1 MLPVAYWQG
10 SQCRCCCVALCLEYV
25 THLTSESL
33 SKMTTT
39 ILFYNTHLFL
49 DTHPV
54 RRTIL
59 DDEERTDAIVRSILR
74 RRPEIVALCE
84 VWAEARASR
93 VARGLERDYPFHFR
107 PETRA
112 GFALSSGLLLMSR
125 LPIRK
130 AEFTPYYDSPDHRR
144 ADMGFVTA
152 ALSRPDTD
160 ELTCR
165 LIMTH
170 DQATF
175 DDDVERYAKIRSQ
188 NRTRIIQRANEFPPD
203 NVPLIVTGDLNVI
216 GETTEYESMREQY
229 EDLGLIDM
237 WMTHHSESPSAPTAP
252 EGLTYSGS
260 ANPLIEAF
268 DGKEM
273 ARSEERLDYVWVSAS
288 TRPGWRKCSVERH
301 AYEYR
306 HSATEIWPA
315 SDHYPLEASLDL

>member
-1 MLPVAYWQG
+1 
-10 SQCRCCCVALCLEYV
+10 
-25 THLTSESL
+25 
-33 SKMTTT
+33 MTTT

-59 DDEERTDAIVRSILR
+59 DDEERTDAIVSTILR
-74 RRPEIVALCE
+74 RRPDIVALCE
-84 VWAEARASR
+84 VWADARASR
-93 VARGLERDYPFHFR
+93 VIRGLERDYPFHFR

-112 GFALSSGLLLMSR
+112 GFVLSSGLLLMSR

-152 ALSRPDTD
+152 ALSRPDT
-160 ELTCR
+160 EQLACR

-175 DDDVERYAKIRSQ
+175 DFDVERYAKIRSQ
-188 NRTRIIQRANEFPPD
+188 NRTRIIHRANEFPAD
-203 NVPLIVTGDLNVI
+203 GVPLIVTGDLNVI
-216 GETTEYESMREQY
+216 GESAEYEAMREHY
-229 EDLGLIDM
+229 EGLDLVDM
-237 WMTHHSESPSAPTAP
+237 WTTHHGRSQSAATPQ
-252 EGLTYSGS
+252 EGLTFSGS

-273 ARSEERLDYVWVSAS
+273 AQSEERLDYVWVSAS
-288 TRPGWRKCSVERH
+288 TRPDWRKCAVERH

-315 SDHYPLEASLDL
+315 SDHYPLEATLEL

>member
-10 SQCRCCCVALCLEYV
+10 SQCGCCCVALCLEFV
-25 THLTSESL
+25 THLASAPL

-59 DDEERTDAIVRSILR
+59 DDDERTDAIVSSILR

-84 VWAEARASR
+84 VWAEARAAR
-93 VARGLERDYPFHFR
+93 VVRGLERDYPFHFR

-112 GFALSSGLLLMSR
+112 GFVLSSGLLLMSR
-125 LPIRK
+125 LPIRQ
-130 AEFTPYYDSPDHRR
+130 AQFTPYYDSPDSRR
-144 ADMGFVTA
+144 PDMGFVTA
-152 ALSRPDTD
+152 ALSRHDTE
-160 ELTCR
+160 ELACR

-175 DDDVERYAKIRSQ
+175 DNDVERYAKIRSQ

-203 NVPLIVTGDLNVI
+203 GVPLIVTGDLNVI
-216 GETTEYESMREQY
+216 GESTEYESMRKQY
-229 EDLGLIDM
+229 EGLDLVDM
-237 WMTHHSESPSAPTAP
+237 WTTYQGVSQPAPTP
-252 EGLTYSGS
+252 REGLTYSGS

-288 TRPGWRKCSVERH
+288 TRPGWRKCAVERH

-306 HSATEIWPA
+306 HSATEIWPT
-315 SDHYPLEASLDL
+315 SDHYALEAALEL

>member
-1 MLPVAYWQG
+1 
-10 SQCRCCCVALCLEYV
+10 
-25 THLTSESL
+25 
-33 SKMTTT
+33 MTTT

-59 DDEERTDAIVRSILR
+59 DDEERTDAIVSSILR

-84 VWAEARASR
+84 VWADARASR
-93 VARGLERDYPFHFR
+93 VIRALERDYPFHFR

-112 GFALSSGLLLMSR
+112 GFVLSSGLLLMSR
-125 LPIRK
+125 LPIRQ
-130 AEFTPYYDSPDHRR
+130 AEFTPYYDSPDRRR

-152 ALSRPDTD
+152 ALSRPDTE
-160 ELTCR
+160 ELACR

-175 DDDVERYAKIRSQ
+175 DNDVERYAKIRSQ
-188 NRTRIIQRANEFPPD
+188 NRTRIIQTAKNFPPD
-203 NVPLIVTGDLNVI
+203 SVPLIVTGDMNVI

-229 EDLGLIDM
+229 EDLGLVDM
-237 WMTHHSESPSAPTAP
+237 WMNHQSESPP
-252 EGLTYSGS
+252 EPGGLTYSGS

-288 TRPGWRKCSVERH
+288 TRPSWRKCAIERH
-301 AYEYR
+301 AYEYQ
-306 HSATEIWPA
+306 HSASEIWPA
-315 SDHYPLEASLDL
+315 SDHYPLEAEFEL

>member
-1 MLPVAYWQG
+1 
-10 SQCRCCCVALCLEYV
+10 
-25 THLTSESL
+25 
-33 SKMTTT
+33 MTTT

-59 DDEERTDAIVRSILR
+59 DDEERTDAIVSAILR

-84 VWAEARASR
+84 VWADARASR
-93 VARGLERDYPFHFR
+93 VIRALEREYPFHFR

-112 GFALSSGLLLMSR
+112 GFVLSSGLLLMSR
-125 LPIRK
+125 LPIWQ
-130 AEFTPYYDSPDHRR
+130 AGFTPYYDSPDSRR

-175 DDDVERYAKIRSQ
+175 NDDVERYSKIRSQ
-188 NRTRIIQRANEFPPD
+188 NRTRIIQRVSEFPPD
-203 NVPLIVTGDLNVI
+203 SVPLIVTGDLNVV
-216 GETTEYESMREQY
+216 GESTEYESMRKHY
-229 EDLGLIDM
+229 EDLGLVDM
-237 WMTHHSESPSAPTAP
+237 WTTHQGVSPPARMVP

-288 TRPGWRKCSVERH
+288 TRPGWRKCAVERH

-315 SDHYPLEASLDL
+315 SDHYPLEAELEL

>member
-1 MLPVAYWQG
+1 
-10 SQCRCCCVALCLEYV
+10 
-25 THLTSESL
+25 
-33 SKMTTT
+33 MTTT

-49 DTHPV
+49 DTHRV

-59 DDEERTDAIVRSILR
+59 DDEERTDAIVSAILR

-84 VWAEARASR
+84 VWADARASR
-93 VARGLERDYPFHFR
+93 VIRALERDYPFHFR

-112 GFALSSGLLLMSR
+112 GFVLSSGLLLMSR
-125 LPIRK
+125 LPIRQ
-130 AEFTPYYDSPDHRR
+130 AEFTPYYDPPDSRR

-170 DQATF
+170 DQATYN
-175 DDDVERYAKIRSQ
+175 DDVERYSKIRSQ
-188 NRTRIIQRANEFPPD
+188 NRTRIIQRVREFSPD
-203 NVPLIVTGDLNVI
+203 SVPLIVTGDLNVV
-216 GETTEYESMREQY
+216 GESTEYESMRKHY
-229 EDLGLIDM
+229 EDLGLVDM
-237 WMTHHSESPSAPTAP
+237 WTTHQGVSPPAPTLP

-273 ARSEERLDYVWVSAS
+273 ARSEERLDYIWVSAS
-288 TRPGWRKCSVERH
+288 TRPGWRKCAVERH
-301 AYEYR
+301 AYEYQ

-315 SDHYPLEASLDL
+315 SDHYPLEAELEL